1 MKKHRL
7 LFAGL
12 ALAIGSALGIAQIK
26 QLSLTEMTTL
36 TDNAILG
43 TVVASHVIDLGN
55 ERDGFGLYYT
65 VFTIE
70 GDSIYNG
77 RKTTVDVVT
86 RGGWMDK
93 ERGIGCWDSEAPQAS
108 EIAIGKEILAYY
120 MWVDNIGRGVGA
132 NILYASHGSLFRTA
146 KSPNGLVVLGRGP
159 GYAIDK
165 NISVSNLRK
174 ASKTILVQAAKQKL
188 EDSQQSGK

>member
-1 MKKHRL
+1 MKKHKL
-7 LFAGL
+7 LLAGL
-12 ALAIGSALGIAQIK
+12 AIAIGSTVGIAQIK

-36 TDNAILG
+36 TDNAVLG
-43 TVVASHVIDLGN
+43 TVIDSHVIDLGN

-65 VFTIE
+65 VFTLE

-86 RGGWMDK
+86 RGGWIDK

-108 EIAIGKEILAYY
+108 EIAIGKKVVAYY
-120 MWVDNIGRGVGA
+120 KWIDDIGRGTGA

-165 NISVSNLRK
+165 NVSVTNLRT
-174 ASKTILVQAAKQKL
+174 ASRTILDAEAKKQL
-188 EDSQQSGK
+188 DDSQQSGK

>member
-1 MKKHRL
+1 MKKHTL
-7 LFAGL
+7 LLAGL
-12 ALAIGSALGIAQIK
+12 ALAIGSSVGISQIK
-26 QLSLTEMTTL
+26 QLSLQEMTTL
-36 TDNAILG
+36 TDNAVLG
-43 TVVASHVIDLGN
+43 TVIDSHVIDLGN

-65 VFTIE
+65 VFTLE

-86 RGGWMDK
+86 RGGWIDK

-108 EIAIGKEILAYY
+108 EIAIGKKVLAYY
-120 MWVDNIGRGVGA
+120 KWVDDIGRGVGA

-165 NISVSNLRK
+165 NISVANLRT
-174 ASKTILVQAAKQKL
+174 ASRTILDAEAKKQL
-188 EDSQQSGK
+188 EQSGK